1 MGSESRAAEDGAEA
15 FVPQKKKGDDSMRA
29 VVQRVSG
36 ASVVVN
42 GGAPRAI
49 GRGLVILLGVR
60 ETDTLEICP
69 KLAQKCAG
77 LRIFDDAEGRLNVS
91 AEEFGGEALVVSN
104 FTLYGDTR
112 KGKRPSFIAAAKP
125 PLAVDAYEA
134 FVAELRKTGLA
145 RVETG
150 EFGAEM
156 QLTLTNDGPITIVID
171 TDEWKK

>member
-1 MGSESRAAEDGAEA
+1 MNSA
-15 FVPQKKKGDDSMRA
+15 FCIMHSNNGGGFMRA

-77 LRIFDDAEGRLNVS
+77 LRIFDDADGKLTLS
-91 AEEFGGEALVVSN
+91 AEEIGGEALVVSN
-104 FTLYGDTR
+104 FTLYGDTK
-112 KGKRPSFIAAAKP
+112 KGKRPGFIAAAKP

-156 QLTLTNDGPITIVID
+156 QVSLTNDGPITIVMD
-171 TDEWKK
+171 TDEWKR

>member
-1 MGSESRAAEDGAEA
+1 
-15 FVPQKKKGDDSMRA
+15 MRA

-145 RVETG
+145 CVETG

>member
-1 MGSESRAAEDGAEA
+1 
-15 FVPQKKKGDDSMRA
+15 MRA
-29 VVQRVSG
+29 VIQRVRG
-36 ASVVVN
+36 ARVVVN

-60 ETDTLEICP
+60 DTDTLDICP

-77 LRIFDDAEGRLNVS
+77 LRIFDDADGKLNVS
-91 AEEFGGEALVVSN
+91 AEELGGEALVVSN
-104 FTLYGDTR
+104 FTLYGDTK

-134 FVAELRKTGLA
+134 FVAELRKTGLS

-156 QLTLTNDGPITIVID
+156 QLTLTNDGPITIVMD

>member
-1 MGSESRAAEDGAEA
+1 
-15 FVPQKKKGDDSMRA
+15 MRA
-29 VVQRVSG
+29 VIQRVCG
-36 ASVVVN
+36 ASVSVN

-49 GRGLVILLGVR
+49 GRGLLILLGVR
-60 ETDTLEICP
+60 ESDTLDVCP

-77 LRIFDDAEGRLNVS
+77 LRIFDDADGKLNLS
-91 AEEFGGEALVVSN
+91 AEEIGGEALVVSN
-104 FTLYGDTR
+104 FTLYADTK

-150 EFGAEM
+150 EFGTEM
-156 QLTLTNDGPITIVID
+156 QVQLTNDGPITIVID
-171 TDEWKK
+171 TDEWKR

>member
-1 MGSESRAAEDGAEA
+1 
-15 FVPQKKKGDDSMRA
+15 MRA
-29 VVQRVSG
+29 VIQRVSG
-36 ASVVVN
+36 ASVAVN

-60 ETDTLEICP
+60 DTDTLDLCP

-77 LRIFDDAEGRLNVS
+77 LRIFDDAAGKLNLS
-91 AEEFGGEALVVSN
+91 AEALGLEALVVSN

-125 PLAVDAYEA
+125 PLAVEAYEA
-134 FVAELRKTGLA
+134 FVAALRKTGLSG
-145 RVETG
+145 VQTG

-156 QLTLTNDGPITIVID
+156 QVSLTNDGPITLVLD
-171 TDEWKK
+171 TDEWRGRPSERHEGERP